1 MEGCCDVVIEAED
14 GVRLEAKLRETV
26 TGGTWDIG
34 TTGAGLPMGAPMGTN
49 LTQPT
54 RTTSARKRKVPK
66 AVEKPQ
72 ASSTYLCSR
81 WCGDWWTELRLWMLL
96 TASIWGSR
104 HVETISAKRCTA
116 TNTVVQALNAT
127 SRPGGYS

>member
-1 MEGCCDVVIEAED
+1 MEGCCDVAMEAED
-14 GVRLEAKLRETV
+14 GVRLEAKLRDTV

-34 TTGAGLPMGAPMGTN
+34 TTGAGLSMGAPMGTN

-72 ASSTYLCSR
+72 ASST
-81 WCGDWWTELRLWMLL
+81 
-96 TASIWGSR
+96 
-104 HVETISAKRCTA
+104 
-116 TNTVVQALNAT
+116 
-127 SRPGGYS
+127 